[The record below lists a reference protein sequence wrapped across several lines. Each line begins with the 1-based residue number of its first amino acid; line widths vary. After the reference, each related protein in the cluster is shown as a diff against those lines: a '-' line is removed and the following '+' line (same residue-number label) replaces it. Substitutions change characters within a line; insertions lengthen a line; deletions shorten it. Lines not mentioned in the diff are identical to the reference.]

1 MRRPFISANW
11 KMYKT
16 IKQTAEFFKEFLP
29 LVKDVKDVDIVI
41 APPALSIPKAV
52 ELTKGSNVEIS
63 AQNLYFEKEGAFT
76 GEISADMILEAGCP
90 YTIVGHSERRQ
101 YFNESDEFL
110 NKKTKAALA
119 AGLKVIFCIGE
130 TLSEREGGKI
140 EEVLGRQL
148 TEGLKDISADKLVIA
163 YEPVW
168 AIGTG
173 VTASPEQAQDAHAFV
188 RGKLKALY
196 GVKADDLRILY
207 GGSVKPNNVKELM
220 SKPDVDGALVGGA
233 SLKADSFSQI
243 VKFK

>member
-16 IKQTAEFFKEFLP
+16 IKETTEFFKEFLP

-41 APPALSIPKAV
+41 GVPALSIYKAV
-52 ELTKGSNVEIS
+52 EMTKGSNVSIS
-63 AQNLYFEKEGAFT
+63 AENLYFEKEGAFT
-76 GEISADMILEAGCP
+76 GEISADMVLDAGCP

-101 YFNESDEFL
+101 YFNESDELL
-110 NKKTKAALA
+110 NKKTKAGLA

-130 TLSEREGGKI
+130 TLPERESGKL
-140 EEVLGRQL
+140 EQVLSRQIN
-148 TEGLKDISADKLVIA
+148 EGLKDIAPDKLVIA

-173 VTASPEQAQDAHAFV
+173 VTATPEQAQEAHAFV
-188 RGKLKALY
+188 RSKLKVLY
-196 GVKADDLRILY
+196 GAKADDLRILY

-220 SKPDVDGALVGGA
+220 SKPDIDGALVGGA

>member
-29 LVKDVKDVDIVI
+29 LVKDVNDVDIVI
-41 APPALSIPKAV
+41 APPSLSIYKAV
-52 ELTKGSNVEIS
+52 EMTLGSNVSIS

-76 GEISADMILEAGCP
+76 GEISADMIVEAGCP

-101 YFNESDEFL
+101 YFNESDDLL
-110 NKKTKAALA
+110 NKKTKAAIA

-140 EEVLGRQL
+140 EVVLSRQIN
-148 TEGLKDISADKLVIA
+148 EGLKDISADKLVIA

-173 VTASPEQAQDAHAFV
+173 VTASPEQAQEAHAFV
-188 RGKLKALY
+188 RSKLKALY
-196 GVKADDLRILY
+196 GAKADDLRILY
-207 GGSVKPNNVKELM
+207 GGSVKPNNVNELM

>member
-1 MRRPFISANW
+1 
-11 KMYKT
+11 MYKT

-29 LVKDVKDVDIVI
+29 LVKDVNDVDIVI
-41 APPALSIPKAV
+41 APPSLSIYKAV
-52 ELTKGSNVEIS
+52 EMTLGSNVSIS

-76 GEISADMILEAGCP
+76 GEISADMIVEAGCP

-101 YFNESDEFL
+101 YFNESDDLL
-110 NKKTKAALA
+110 NKKTKAAIA

-140 EEVLGRQL
+140 EVVLSRQIN
-148 TEGLKDISADKLVIA
+148 EGLKDISADKLVIA

-173 VTASPEQAQDAHAFV
+173 VTASPEQAQEAHAFV
-188 RGKLKALY
+188 RSKLKALY
-196 GVKADDLRILY
+196 GAKADDLRILY
-207 GGSVKPNNVKELM
+207 GGSVKPNNVNELM